1 MPLYITLMKLT
12 EQGAKNIK
20 DAPERAKQGIKAFEE
35 MGGKVLGF
43 CLTMGEYDYVS
54 IGEAPSD
61 EAFATFILGLGAL
74 GNVRT
79 TTLKAF
85 TTKEFAEMVKKLS

>member
-1 MPLYITLMKLT
+1 MPLYIGLYKLT
-12 EQGAKNIK
+12 DQGIRNIK
-20 DAPERAKQGIKAFEE
+20 DAPERYKQGAKAFEK

-43 CLTMGEYDYVS
+43 YLTLGEYDYVS

-61 EAFATFILGLGAL
+61 EVMATFVLGLCGL

-85 TTKEFAEMVKKLS
+85 SVEEFTEIVKKLP